1 LYGVFSQGNFR
12 LLFLAMI
19 PYFSGRVNPP
29 SGEKAFSMKS
39 RRAFYPINW
48 PLIAAFGLLMV
59 TILVTGYVFYADQ
72 RKAVTQE
79 RFDDLSAIADLKVN
93 QLARWRAERLQDA
106 EYFRDNLEFVKSV
119 RRVANRPASIRG
131 RKELQRWLAPV
142 LKNPEYR
149 FIALLDAQGAEL
161 ARVGAP
167 GDTVGPVS
175 RDYIRRAHK
184 FESIFVSDFHYG
196 EQSHIHLDIPVPLS
210 LPNGSD
216 TVVVG
221 TLLLRI
227 DPYQILYPLVQSW
240 PTSRRTAETLLVRRD
255 GNDVLVL
262 NELRYRKGTALILR
276 VPDSQ
281 SGSVSTKAIQ
291 GKGGNYE
298 GNDYRGVPVL
308 AAARQVEGSPW
319 FLVAKIDRE
328 ELLNPLKNRSRFM
341 LAVILLLILS
351 VGLLVGLYWRHQ
363 RARYYRDLYREEH
376 ARRLLADRVEYL
388 TRNANDIILLLDG
401 GFRVLEANEKASEVY
416 GFTREELTRLGLG
429 DLRCDSVTPDLAE
442 RMAQV
447 KEAGGL
453 VFESSHCRK
462 DGSSFPVE
470 SSIRYLE
477 IDGRSFFQAI
487 IRDISERK
495 KAESRIERL
504 SHMYQALSQVNRSI
518 VFTKDRAELIVSIC
532 RTIVENGEF
541 RMAWVG
547 FVDGATGR
555 VVPLGKF
562 GIDDGYLEWLNV
574 SAEDV
579 PEGQG
584 PTGRAIREK
593 RHFICQD
600 IAAASIMKPWREKAL
615 ARGYLSSAAFPLS
628 IAEKCVGAL
637 TVYAPEPDFFDD
649 EIISL
654 LDELAA
660 NLSHALGSLERDEAL
675 EMSRERLLFAMKS
688 SAMGAW
694 DWSLEDDS
702 YLCDDFMY
710 ALIGLQPDDFSCRSE
725 DFLRLVHPTDRERVR
740 QELKYILAAGSDYES
755 KYQVVWPD
763 GTIHHLHAKGR
774 VYRNEQG
781 TPVRMAGVSWDISDR
796 MQKTHQQQQQKELL
810 QTMMDTIPV
819 MICYFD
825 TDGCLK
831 WANSGWEKIVGWSLL
846 DLNPEEVLE
855 KCCPDAANRSR
866 MMEFFNAA
874 SGTWADFSMWSRNGT
889 VLQTTWAA
897 VKLSDETIFAIGQDI
912 SDRARAR
919 DEIVSLNAGLEARV
933 RERTEQLEDANRD
946 LESFSYSVSHDL
958 RAPLRAVKGFVTI
971 LKDQHG
977 KDLGQEGLQLTSK
990 IVESTDR
997 MDRLIAD
1004 LLSFSKVG
1012 RTEIVRE
1019 PVSMTELVFSVTAE
1033 LQSWE
1038 NCDGIEFHLDPLPEA
1053 AGDPAMFRQL
1063 WVNLLSNALKFTRPK
1078 GTGRIEV
1085 SSLPLDGV
1093 NVYRV
1098 KDTGVGFDSKYAD
1111 KLFGIFQRL
1120 HSVAE
1125 FEGSGVGLAI
1135 VQRIVTR
1142 HGGKVWAEGV
1152 KGEGAT
1158 FSFSLPRCEEKTA
1171 LESDYENRITD

>member
-1 LYGVFSQGNFR
+1 
-12 LLFLAMI
+12 
-19 PYFSGRVNPP
+19 
-29 SGEKAFSMKS
+29 MKS
-39 RRAFYPINW
+39 RSDLYPVHW
-48 PLIAAFGLLMV
+48 SLLAAFGFLMV
-59 TILVTGYVFYADQ
+59 TILAAGYFFYADQ
-72 RKAVTQE
+72 RKAVTRE

-106 EYFRDNLEFVKSV
+106 EYFMDNLEFVKSV
-119 RRVANRPASIRG
+119 RRVANRPASVRE
-131 RKELQRWLAPV
+131 RQELLHWLAPV

-149 FIALLDAQGAEL
+149 FIALLDAGGTEL
-161 ARVGAP
+161 VSAGVP
-167 GDTVGPVS
+167 GDNVGQFS
-175 RDYIRRAHK
+175 RKYIQKAHK
-184 FESIFVSDFHYG
+184 FGRVFVSDFHYG
-196 EQSHIHLDIPVPLS
+196 ELGQIHLDIPVPLS
-210 LPNGSD
+210 LQKGSEK
-216 TVVVG
+216 VVVG

-227 DPYQILYPLVQSW
+227 DPFQVLYPLVQSW

-262 NELRYRKGTALILR
+262 NELRYRKGTALVLR
-276 VPDSQ
+276 LPVSQ
-281 SGSVSTKAIQ
+281 PGYVSTKVIQ
-291 GKGGNYE
+291 GKGGNHE
-298 GNDYRGVPVL
+298 GYDYRGMPVL
-308 AAARQVEGSPW
+308 AAARQVEGTPW

-341 LAVILLLILS
+341 FSVILLLILS
-351 VGLLVGLYWRHQ
+351 VGLLAGLYWRHQ
-363 RARYYRDLYREEH
+363 RARYYRDLYQEEH

-401 GFRVLEANEKASEVY
+401 DFRVIEANEKASEAY
-416 GFTREELTRLGLG
+416 GFSREELTRLGLG

-447 KEAGGL
+447 KDAGGL
-453 VFESSHCRK
+453 VFESSHCRQ
-462 DGSSFPVE
+462 DGSRFPVE

-495 KAESRIERL
+495 KAEARIERL
-504 SHMYQALSQVNRSI
+504 SHLYQALSQVNRSI
-518 VFTKDRAELIVSIC
+518 VFTKDRIELVVSIC
-532 RTIVENGEF
+532 RTIVENGGF

-555 VVPLGKF
+555 VTPHGMF
-562 GIDDGYLEWLNV
+562 GTDDGYLDGV
-574 SAEDV
+574 VISAEDV

-584 PTGRAIREK
+584 PTGRAIRER
-593 RHFICQD
+593 RHLICQD
-600 IAAASIMKPWREKAL
+600 IAADSLMKPWREKAL
-615 ARGYLSSAAFPLS
+615 SRGYLSSAAFPLFV
-628 IAEKCVGAL
+628 AEKCAGAL

-654 LDELAA
+654 LDELAS
-660 NLSHALGSLERDEAL
+660 NLSHALGSLARDEAL

-688 SAMGAW
+688 SALGAW
-694 DWSLEDDS
+694 DWSLTDDS
-702 YLCDDFMY
+702 YLCDDFMHT
-710 ALIGLQPDDFSCRSE
+710 LIGLQLGNFSYRIE
-725 DFLRLVHPTDRERVR
+725 DFMSLVHPSDRERVR
-740 QELKYILAAGSDYES
+740 QELKYILAAGTDYES

-763 GTIHHLHAKGR
+763 GTIRHLHAKGR
-774 VYRNEQG
+774 VYRDEQG
-781 TPVRMAGVSWDISDR
+781 TPVRMAGVSWDISDT
-796 MQKTHQQQQQKELL
+796 MQKTLQQQQQKELL

-831 WANSGWEKIVGWSLL
+831 WANSEWEKIVGWSLL
-846 DLNPEEVLE
+846 DLNPEKVLD
-855 KCCPDAANRSR
+855 KCCPDAAERSR
-866 MMEFFNAA
+866 MLEFFSAA
-874 SGTWADFSMWSRNGT
+874 SGTWADFSMWSRNGA

-919 DEIVSLNAGLEARV
+919 DEILRLNAGLEARV
-933 RERTEQLEDANRD
+933 RERTEQLEEANRD

-977 KDLGQEGLQLTSK
+977 KELGEEGLQLVSK

-997 MDRLIAD
+997 MGRLISD

-1012 RTEIVRE
+1012 RTEIARE
-1019 PVSMTELVFSVTAE
+1019 PVSMTELVRSVTAE

-1038 NCDGIEFHLDPLPEA
+1038 DCAGIEFHLEALPDA
-1053 AGDPAMFRQL
+1053 VGDPAMFRQV

-1085 SSLPLDGV
+1085 SSLSRDGE

-1098 KDTGVGFDSKYAD
+1098 KDTGVGFDSEYAG

-1120 HSVAE
+1120 HSLAE

-1152 KGEGAT
+1152 KGEGAM
-1158 FSFSLPRCEEKTA
+1158 FSFSLPRTEEGTGNEERGSRFDERGAKDEE
-1171 LESDYENRITD
+1171 LGMRDEERGL

>member
-1 LYGVFSQGNFR
+1 
-12 LLFLAMI
+12 
-19 PYFSGRVNPP
+19 
-29 SGEKAFSMKS
+29 MKS
-39 RRAFYPINW
+39 RRDFYHINW
-48 PLIAAFGLLMV
+48 PLIAAFGLLIV
-59 TILVTGYVFYADQ
+59 TILVTGYFFYADQ

-119 RRVANRPASIRG
+119 RRVASQPASIQG
-131 RKELQRWLAPV
+131 RQELQRWLAPL

-149 FIALLDAQGAEL
+149 FVALLDAQGKEL
-161 ARVGAP
+161 VRAGAS
-167 GDTVGPVS
+167 GDTVGPIS
-175 RDYIRRAHK
+175 RNYIRRAH
-184 FESIFVSDFHYG
+184 ETGSVFVSDFHYG

-210 LPNGSD
+210 LPNGPYQV
-216 TVVVG
+216 TVG
-221 TLLLRI
+221 SLLLRI
-227 DPYQILYPLVQSW
+227 DPFQILYPLVQSW
-240 PTSRRTAETLLVRRD
+240 PSSRRIAETLLVRRA

-262 NELRYRKGTALILR
+262 NELRYRKGTALVLR
-276 VPDSQ
+276 LPASQ
-281 SGSVSTKAIQ
+281 SGDVSAKVIQ
-291 GKGGNYE
+291 GKSGTYQ
-298 GNDYRGVPVL
+298 GNDYRGLPVL
-308 AAARQVEGSPW
+308 AAARQVEGFSW
-319 FLVAKIDRE
+319 ILVAKIDRE

-351 VGLLVGLYWRHQ
+351 VGLLVGVYWRHQ

-376 ARRLLADRVEYL
+376 ARRLLMDRVEYL

-416 GFTREELTRLGLG
+416 GFSREELTRLGLG
-429 DLRCDSVTPDLAE
+429 DLRCAGVLPDLAE

-447 KEAGGL
+447 KDAGGL

-477 IDGRSFFQAI
+477 IDGRPFYQAI

-495 KAESRIERL
+495 KAEARIERL
-504 SHMYQALSQVNRSI
+504 SHMYQVLSQVNRCI
-518 VFTKDRAELIVSIC
+518 VITKDRTALIVSIC
-532 RTIVENGEF
+532 RTIVENGRF

-547 FVDGATGR
+547 CVDEATGR

-562 GIDDGYLEWLNV
+562 GTDDGYLEWLNV

-584 PTGRAIREK
+584 PAGRAVREK

-600 IAAASIMKPWREKAL
+600 IAVDSIMKPWREKAL
-615 ARGYLSSAAFPLS
+615 ARGYLACAAFPLS
-628 IAEKCVGAL
+628 IAEKSAGVL

-649 EIISL
+649 EIVSL
-654 LDELAA
+654 LDELAS

-675 EMSRERLLFAMKS
+675 ETSRKRLLFALKS

-694 DWSLEDDS
+694 DWNLADDS
-702 YLCDDFMY
+702 YLCDDFMH
-710 ALIGLQPDDFSCRSE
+710 ALLGQQPGEFSCRFE
-725 DFLRLVHPTDRERVR
+725 DFMQLVHPFDRERVR

-755 KYQVVWPD
+755 KYQMVWPD

-774 VYRNEQG
+774 VYRDELG
-781 TPVRMAGVSWDISDR
+781 TPVRLAGVSWDISDS
-796 MQKTHQQQQQKELL
+796 MQKTLQQQQQKELL

-831 WANSGWEKIVGWSLL
+831 WANSEWDKIVGWSLL
-846 DLNPEEVLE
+846 DLNPEEIME
-855 KCCPDAANRSR
+855 KCCPDAADRNR
-866 MMEFFNAA
+866 MLEFFSAA
-874 SGTWADFSMWSRNGT
+874 SGDWADFSMCSRTGAD
-889 VLQTTWAA
+889 LQTTWAA
-897 VKLSDETIFAIGQDI
+897 VKLSDETIFAIGKDI
-912 SDRARAR
+912 SERAR
-919 DEIVSLNAGLEARV
+919 DRDEIMRLNAGLEVRV
-933 RERTEQLEDANRD
+933 RERTEQLEEANRD

-958 RAPLRAVKGFVTI
+958 RAPLRAVKGFVNI

-977 KDLGQEGLQLTSK
+977 KDLRQEGLQLVGK
-990 IVESTDR
+990 IVDSTDR
-997 MDRLIAD
+997 MARLISD

-1012 RTEIVRE
+1012 RTEISRE
-1019 PVSMTELVFSVTAE
+1019 PVSMTELVLSVTAE

-1038 NCDGIEFHLDPLPEA
+1038 NCEGIEFQLEALPDA
-1053 AGDPAMFRQL
+1053 AGDSAMFRQL

-1085 SSLPLDGV
+1085 SSLSCDGE
-1093 NVYRV
+1093 NVYQV
-1098 KDTGVGFDSKYAD
+1098 KDSGIGFDSEYAD
-1111 KLFGIFQRL
+1111 KLFVIFQRL
-1120 HSVAE
+1120 HSSAE

-1158 FSFSLPRCEEKTA
+1158 FSFSLPRIDFVEKNVSEQDFA
-1171 LESDYENRITD
+1171 VKIQLNRQNL

>member
-1 LYGVFSQGNFR
+1 
-12 LLFLAMI
+12 MI
-19 PYFSGRVNPP
+19 
-29 SGEKAFSMKS
+29 S
-39 RRAFYPINW
+39 RKDFYHFNW

-59 TILVTGYVFYADQ
+59 TILVTGFVFYADQ
-72 RKAVTQE
+72 RKAVTRE
-79 RFDDLSAIADLKVN
+79 RFDDLAAIADLKVD
-93 QLARWRAERLQDA
+93 QLAKWRAERLQDA

-119 RRVANRPASIRG
+119 RRVANRPASIGG
-131 RKELQRWLAPV
+131 RQELRRWLAPL

-149 FIALLDAQGAEL
+149 FIVLLDAQGTEL
-161 ARVGAP
+161 VRAGDP
-167 GDTVGPVS
+167 GDTVGAAS

-184 FESIFVSDFHYG
+184 LQRVFVSDFHYG

-210 LPNGSD
+210 LANGSNQ
-216 TVVVG
+216 VAAG

-227 DPYQILYPLVQSW
+227 DPFQILYPLVQSW
-240 PTSRRTAETLLVRRD
+240 PTTRRTAETLLVRRE
-255 GNDVLVL
+255 GKDVLVL
-262 NELRYRKGTALILR
+262 NELRYRKGTALVLR

-281 SGSVSTKAIQ
+281 PGCVSTKAIQ

-328 ELLNPLKNRSRFM
+328 ELLSPLKNRSRFM

-351 VGLLVGLYWRHQ
+351 VGLLVGLFWRHQ

-429 DLRCDSVTPDLAE
+429 DLRCDSVAPDLAE

-447 KEAGGL
+447 KDAGGM

-470 SSIRYLE
+470 NSIRYLE

-495 KAESRIERL
+495 KAEARIERL
-504 SHMYQALSQVNRSI
+504 SHLYQALSQVNRSI
-518 VFTKDRAELIVSIC
+518 VFTRDRAELIVSIC
-532 RTIVENGEF
+532 RTIVENGRF

-555 VVPLGKF
+555 VVPFGKF
-562 GIDDGYLEWLNV
+562 GTDDGYLEWLSV

-584 PTGRAIREK
+584 PTGSAIREM

-615 ARGYLSSAAFPLS
+615 ARGYLSSAAFPLFV
-628 IAEKCVGAL
+628 AEKCVGAL

-654 LDELAA
+654 LDELAS

-694 DWSLEDDS
+694 DWSLTEDR
-702 YLCDDFMY
+702 YHCDNFMH
-710 ALIGLQPDDFSCRSE
+710 ALIGLQPGDFSCRIE
-725 DFLRLVHPTDRERVR
+725 DFMPLVHPSDRERVR
-740 QELKYILAAGSDYES
+740 QELKHILAAGSDYES

-774 VYRNEQG
+774 VYRDEQG
-781 TPVRMAGVSWDISDR
+781 APVRMAGVSWDISDTT
-796 MQKTHQQQQQKELL
+796 QKTLQQQQQKELL

-831 WANSGWEKIVGWSLL
+831 WANSEWEKIVGWSLL
-846 DLNPEEVLE
+846 DLNPEVVLE
-855 KCCPDAANRSR
+855 KCCPDAEDRSR
-866 MMEFFNAA
+866 ILEFFGAA
-874 SGTWADFSMWSRNGT
+874 NGTWADFSMRSSNGA

-897 VKLSDETIFAIGQDI
+897 VKLSDETIFAIGKDI
-912 SDRARAR
+912 SDRARAK
-919 DEIVSLNAGLEARV
+919 DEILSLNAGLEARV
-933 RERTEQLEDANRD
+933 RERTEQLEEANRD

-958 RAPLRAVKGFVTI
+958 RSPLRAVKGFANI
-971 LKDQHG
+971 LKDQYG
-977 KDLGQEGLQLTSK
+977 KDLGDEGLQLTSK
-990 IVESTDR
+990 IVESTER
-997 MDRLIAD
+997 MGRLIAD
-1004 LLSFSKVG
+1004 LFSFSRVG
-1012 RTEIVRE
+1012 RAEITRE
-1019 PVSMTELVFSVTAE
+1019 PVSMTELVRSVTAE

-1038 NCDGIEFHLDPLPEA
+1038 DCAGIEFHLEALPDA
-1053 AGDPAMFRQL
+1053 VGDPAMFRQL
-1063 WVNLLSNALKFTRPK
+1063 WVNLLSNAFKFTRPK
-1078 GTGRIEV
+1078 GVGRIEV
-1085 SSLPLDGV
+1085 SAQSRDGE
-1093 NVYRV
+1093 NIYRV
-1098 KDTGVGFDSKYAD
+1098 KDTGVGFDSEYAG

-1120 HSVAE
+1120 HSSAE

-1142 HGGKVWAEGV
+1142 YGGKVWAEGV

-1158 FSFSLPRCEEKTA
+1158 FYFSLPRCEEGA
-1171 LESDYENRITD
+1171 RFEERGSRLEKRGTRF

>member
-1 LYGVFSQGNFR
+1 
-12 LLFLAMI
+12 
-19 PYFSGRVNPP
+19 
-29 SGEKAFSMKS
+29 MKS
-39 RRAFYPINW
+39 RSDLYPIHW
-48 PLIAAFGLLMV
+48 SLLAAFGLLMV
-59 TILVTGYVFYADQ
+59 TILAAGHFFYADQ
-72 RKAVTQE
+72 RKALTQE

-106 EYFRDNLEFVKSV
+106 EYFRDNLEFVNSV
-119 RRVANRPASIRG
+119 RRVARQPVTIRE
-131 RKELQRWLAPV
+131 RQELLHWLAPL

-149 FIALLDAQGAEL
+149 FIALLDTRGTEL
-161 ARVGAP
+161 VSAGVP
-167 GDTVGPVS
+167 GDTVGQFS
-175 RDYIRRAHK
+175 RKYVQKAHK
-184 FESIFVSDFHYG
+184 FGRVFVSDFHYG
-196 EQSHIHLDIPVPLS
+196 ELGQIHLDIPVPLS

-216 TVVVG
+216 KVAVG

-227 DPYQILYPLVQSW
+227 DPFQVLYPLVQSW

-262 NELRYRKGTALILR
+262 NELRYRKGTALVLR
-276 VPDSQ
+276 VPISQ
-281 SGSVSTKAIQ
+281 PGYVATRAIRK
-291 GKGGNYE
+291 KGGNHE
-298 GNDYRGVPVL
+298 GYDYRGMPVL
-308 AAARQVEGSPW
+308 AAARQVEGTPW

-341 LAVILLLILS
+341 FAVILLLILT

-388 TRNANDIILLLDG
+388 TRNANDSILLLDG
-401 GFRVLEANEKASEVY
+401 EFRVIEANEKASEVY
-416 GFTREELTRLGLG
+416 GFSREELTRLSLG
-429 DLRCDSVTPDLAE
+429 DLRCDTVASDLTV

-495 KAESRIERL
+495 KAEARIERL
-504 SHMYQALSQVNRSI
+504 SHLYQALSQVNRSI
-518 VFTKDRAELIVSIC
+518 VFTKDRAELIISIC
-532 RTIVENGEF
+532 RAIVENGRF
-541 RMAWVG
+541 LMAWVG
-547 FVDGATGR
+547 FVDGTTGL
-555 VVPLGKF
+555 VIPHGMF
-562 GIDDGYLEWLNV
+562 GTDDGYLDGV
-574 SAEDV
+574 VISVEDV

-584 PTGRAIREK
+584 PTGRAIRER
-593 RHFICQD
+593 RHLICQD
-600 IAAASIMKPWREKAL
+600 IAADSRMKPWHEKAL
-615 ARGYLSSAAFPLS
+615 SRGYRSSAAFPLFV
-628 IAEKCVGAL
+628 AEKCVGAL

-660 NLSHALGSLERDEAL
+660 NLSHALGSLARDEAL

-694 DWSLEDDS
+694 DWNLLEDTLLWDEAMHAMAGVS
-702 YLCDDFMY
+702 PGDFPCSIENFIP
-710 ALIGLQPDDFSCRSE
+710 LI
-725 DFLRLVHPTDRERVR
+725 HPSDRERVR
-740 QELKYILAAGSDYES
+740 LELKNVLAAGSDYES
-755 KYQVVWPD
+755 RFQVVWPD
-763 GTIHHLHAKGR
+763 GSIHHLHAKGR

-781 TPVRMAGVSWDISDR
+781 TPVRMAGVTWDATDK
-796 MQKTHQQQQQKELL
+796 MHKMFKLQQQKELL
-810 QTMMDTIPV
+810 QTMLETIPV

-831 WANSGWEKIVGWSLL
+831 WANAEWEKTVGWSLL
-846 DLNPEEVLE
+846 ELNPEEVLE
-855 KCCPDAANRSR
+855 KCCPDVAERNR
-866 MMEFFNAA
+866 MLEFYGTA
-874 SGTWADFSMWSRNGT
+874 SGIWADFRMRSRSGT
-889 VLQTTWAA
+889 ALQTTWAA
-897 VKLSDETIFAIGQDI
+897 VKLSDETIVAIGQDI
-912 SDRARAR
+912 SDRAKAR
-919 DEIVSLNAGLEARV
+919 DEILRLNAGLEARV
-933 RERTEQLEDANRD
+933 RERTEQLEEANRD

-958 RAPLRAVKGFVTI
+958 RVPLRAVKGFVAI
-971 LKDQHG
+971 LKDQYG
-977 KDLGQEGLQLTSK
+977 KDLGPEGLQLTGK
-990 IVESTDR
+990 IVESTER
-997 MDRLIAD
+997 MGRLIAD

-1012 RTEIVRE
+1012 RTEIDRE
-1019 PVSMTELVFSVTAE
+1019 PVTMTELVRSVIAE

-1038 NCDGIEFHLDPLPEA
+1038 DCDGIEFHLEALPDA
-1053 AGDPAMFRQL
+1053 VGDPAMFRQV
-1063 WVNLLSNALKFTRPK
+1063 WVNLLSNALKFSRPK

-1085 SSLPLDGV
+1085 SSLSRNGEI
-1093 NVYRV
+1093 VYRV
-1098 KDTGVGFDSKYAD
+1098 KDTGIGFDPEYAD

-1120 HSVAE
+1120 HSTAD

-1142 HGGKVWAEGV
+1142 YGGKVWAEGV

-1158 FSFSLPRCEEKTA
+1158 FFFSLPRCEKNYTSVG
-1171 LESDYENRITD
+1171 LGESD